1 MKLDCEVVQKTSKAG
16 NPYLVL
22 RVDLG
27 SNVKKDVFLN
37 DAEVAILTIH
47 SSDNN

>member
-27 SNVKKDVFLN
+27 SNVKKDVFLS
-37 DAEVAILTIH
+37 DAEVALLTII
-47 SSDNN
+47 SSQE